1 MSNSVI
7 QESKDR
13 MEKCLKSLQVDL
25 GKMRTG
31 RASLSMLDAVR
42 VDYYGTPTPLSQ
54 VGTLGVP
61 EPRMITIAPWESK
74 LIPDIERAILKSDL
88 GLNPVNDGKLVRLPI
103 PALTEERRRD
113 LVKIAKKQGE
123 EAKVALRHVR
133 RDSMDSLK
141 KQEKDG
147 LPKDEVKHLG
157 DEVEKITHEYV
168 AKVDQIIS
176 AKEKELLEV

>member
-1 MSNSVI
+1 MSNPVI
-7 QESKDR
+7 QESKER

-31 RASLSMLDAVR
+31 RASLSMLDNVR
-42 VDYYGTPTPLSQ
+42 IDYYGTPTPLSQ

-61 EPRMITIAPWESK
+61 EPRMITIAPWDSK

-103 PALTEERRRD
+103 PALTEERRKD

-133 RDSMDSLK
+133 RDAMDNFK

-147 LPKDEVKHLG
+147 LPKDEAKQLG
-157 DEVEKITHEYV
+157 EEVEKVTQDFV
-168 AKVDQIIS
+168 AKVDQIIN
-176 AKEKELLEV
+176 AKEKELMEV